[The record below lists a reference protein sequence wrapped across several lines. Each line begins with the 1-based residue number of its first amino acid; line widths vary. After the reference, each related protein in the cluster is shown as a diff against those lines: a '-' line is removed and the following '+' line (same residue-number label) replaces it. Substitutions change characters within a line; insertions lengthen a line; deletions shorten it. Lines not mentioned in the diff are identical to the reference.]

1 MRYPGFMHAWRCFPL
16 VILAV
21 PLWAADFDLSSTLR
35 KLEDRYNTLK
45 TMQVEF
51 WQTISYASQPTAKRT
66 ESGVLYLKKPGRM
79 RWDYR
84 DPAKKLFLSDGKDVY
99 FYSPSQNRVEKS
111 KLKET
116 EDMRAPLAFLIG
128 RLDFQRDFKEYIVRQ
143 EGPDRWITAKPRSAQ
158 APYTEVRFLLTS
170 GVQISRLRVV
180 GHDQS
185 IMEFRFEH
193 EQLNPKLDDKLFQ
206 FQAPAGVEMV
216 DVTN

>member
-1 MRYPGFMHAWRCFPL
+1 MRAWRWFFLSMMCGY
-16 VILAV
+16 AG
-21 PLWAADFDLSSTLR
+21 AADFDLSSTLR
-35 KLEDRYNTLK
+35 KLEDRYNNLK

-51 WQTISYASQPTAKRT
+51 TQTLSYTMQPAAKRT

-84 DPAKKLFLSDGKDVY
+84 EPNKKMFLSDGKDIY
-99 FYSPSQNRVEKS
+99 FYSSSQNRVEKS

-128 RLDFQRDFKEYIVRQ
+128 RLDFQRDFKEYVVRV
-143 EGPDRWITAKPRSAQ
+143 EGQDRWITAKPRSGK
-158 APYTEVRFLLTS
+158 APYTEVRFLLTP
-170 GVQISRLRVV
+170 GLQIARLRVM

-185 IMEFRFEH
+185 VMEFRFDH
-193 EQLNPKLDDKLFQ
+193 EQLNPKLDDKMFQ
-206 FQAPAGVEMV
+206 FHPPAGAEIV

>member
-1 MRYPGFMHAWRCFPL
+1 MPTVFRYFR
-16 VILAV
+16 AV
-21 PLWAADFDLSSTLR
+21 LFTALLCPAADFDLTSTLR
-35 KLEDRYNTLK
+35 KLEDRYNNLK

-51 WQTISYASQPTAKRT
+51 SQTLVYATQPTAKRT

-84 DPAKKLFLSDGKDVY
+84 DPAQKLFLSDGKDIY
-99 FYSPSQNRVEKS
+99 FYSPAANRVEKS

-128 RLDFQRDFKEYIVRQ
+128 RLDFQRDFKEYIIRS
-143 EGPDRWITAKPRSAQ
+143 EGADKWITAKPRSES
-158 APYTEVRFLLTS
+158 APYKEVQFLLKPTLE
-170 GVQISRLRVV
+170 ISRLRVM
-180 GHDQS
+180 GQDQS
-185 IMEFRFEH
+185 VMEFQFQNER
-193 EQLNPKLDDKLFQ
+193 LNPKLDDKMFQ